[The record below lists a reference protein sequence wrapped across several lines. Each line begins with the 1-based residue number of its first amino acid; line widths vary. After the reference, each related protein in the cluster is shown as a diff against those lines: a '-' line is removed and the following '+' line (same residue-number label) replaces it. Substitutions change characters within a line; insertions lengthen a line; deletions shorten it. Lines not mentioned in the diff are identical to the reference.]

1 MPIQEGIECH
11 MCKSSMARRRKH
23 CYMAFNWGL
32 LGSHLRNTHKLKMK
46 DMKGSFLYTQ
56 LTEYTNQL
64 RMKKDA

>member
-1 MPIQEGIECH
+1 MPHVQEQ
-11 MCKSSMARRRKH
+11 H